1 MIVTIEDQLKGI
13 IMDKKNF
20 IYGILLTFL
29 IASSSYMLAKL
40 PILSIIGP
48 LALAIFM
55 AIIIRNFFFNPTKWQ
70 KGITFSAK
78 KILRF
83 AIILY
88 GVRLNMVV
96 IFDEGLPYLVR
107 AVFAVIIGIGVML
120 LLAKWLKVD
129 STFALLLGG
138 GTGICG
144 AAAIGAISPIVR
156 ADDDD
161 TALAVGMISLVGT
174 LFALAMPF
182 LGNVLQM
189 SPEMYGQWVGLSVH
203 EVAHAALAGA
213 AFGDES
219 LAPAFL
225 AKLSRVLLLVP
236 VTMIIV
242 WIVSRKQQTENTQ
255 KPPFPYFVLG
265 FLAISIISTITL
277 ENGWMSVEMQQ
288 SIATFASFLLAMS
301 MAGLGLSINLKQLQ
315 AKAIR
320 PLLLLTLT
328 SVILFAAMLVLV

>member
-1 MIVTIEDQLKGI
+1 MNQ
-13 IMDKKNF
+13 KNF
-20 IYGILLTFL
+20 VYGVLLTFL
-29 IASSSYMLAKL
+29 IAISSYMLAKL

-48 LALAIFM
+48 LALAIFL
-55 AIIIRNFFFNPTKWQ
+55 AVIIRNFFFYPSKWQ
-70 KGITFSAK
+70 KGITFSSK

-83 AIILY
+83 AIVLY
-88 GVRLNMVV
+88 GVRLNMMV

-107 AVFAVIIGIGVML
+107 AVFAVAIGIGGML
-120 LLAKWLKVD
+120 LFAKWLKVD
-129 STFALLLGG
+129 TKFALLLGG

-144 AAAIGAISPIVR
+144 AAAIGAISPIIR

-161 TALAVGMISLVGT
+161 TALAVGMISLIGT
-174 LFALAMPF
+174 MFALVMPF
-182 LGNVLQM
+182 LGDVLQL
-189 SPEMYGQWVGLSVH
+189 SPEAYGQWVGLSVH

-236 VTMIIV
+236 VTMVIV
-242 WIVSRKQQTENTQ
+242 WVVSRKQRTENTQ

-265 FLAISIISTITL
+265 FLAISVISTISL
-277 ENGWMSVEMQQ
+277 ENGWMTEGIQQ

-320 PLLLLTLT
+320 PLLLLSLT
-328 SVILFAAMLVLV
+328 SILLFAAMLVIV